1 MYMYD
6 HFTITWASIH
16 LPLALTAILFFMLC
30 LVLYL
35 FKDCCGVNSYT
46 DWSNATLV
54 ETETP
59 PGQNYPDSCYPDG
72 DKTQNIYEVR

>member
-1 MYMYD
+1 
-6 HFTITWASIH
+6 
-16 LPLALTAILFFMLC
+16 MLC
-30 LVLYL
+30 LVFYL
-35 FKDCCGVNSYT
+35 FKECCGVNSYT

-72 DKTQNIYEVR
+72 DNTQKIYEVR